1 MSLLYPH
8 CIPLVSSPHFPQIGT
23 CLGNSPQVLQADS
36 DADADILSASDSPA
50 SAVGTPESLG
60 VPPRPPRCQ
69 VVNMYCT
76 PSNWGSSKKL
86 CFKISDSLPPWN
98 GPRGPSHW
106 GWTWINPS
114 YIGVIGWVVTRT
126 NWMSTGRW
134 NLEPRQPLF
143 QYLSY
148 FLSLFGYGSIP
159 IHTIFSG
166 MNIHKSQ
173 LFWCEL
179 QGYYWFWH
187 TAIFLSKVTRQ
198 VKVCLSGKSVPMQRA
213 LEPIPVRHY
222 RWRGWANSTSRRRW
236 VVLCCRW
243 LLEALGL
250 PQECPMV
257 DTPWLHQVLY
267 PQKFRIPHFI

>member
-1 MSLLYPH
+1 MDRMWS
-8 CIPLVSSPHFPQIGT
+8 IT
-23 CLGNSPQVLQADS
+23 LGM
-36 DADADILSASDSPA
+36 
-50 SAVGTPESLG
+50 
-60 VPPRPPRCQ
+60 
-69 VVNMYCT
+69 NM
-76 PSNWGSSKKL
+76 
-86 CFKISDSLPPWN
+86 D
-98 GPRGPSHW
+98 
-106 GWTWINPS
+106 PS

-179 QGYYWFWH
+179 QGYYWFWP

-198 VKVCLSGKSVPMQRA
+198 VKVSLSGKSENA
-213 LEPIPVRHY
+213 GL
-222 RWRGWANSTSRRRW
+222 WGWENSTSRRRW

-257 DTPWLHQVLY
+257 YTPWLHQVLY
-267 PQKFRIPHFI
+267 PRSGYLILFRSL